1 MLHRGAL
8 AAMGTRFE
16 IVAGGADLRLLRAAV
31 EQAFEEIVTCHRLWN
46 VFSSDSLL
54 SRIHSEAF
62 LRPVPIDSLTLDL
75 LEHCARLHSETDGT
89 FDPVIGADLAD
100 GDPRRESVAGDPP
113 RDGFGGVEVDRKAAT
128 VRLLEPRL
136 RFDLGGVAKGYACDL
151 AAEILREAGVSRALI
166 HGGTSSV
173 VAIGA
178 PDGRRDW
185 AIEVKGR
192 DGDPVHLRDRCL
204 AVSSPHGSGGFG
216 HIIYPATG
224 SRISTHRP
232 GAVVIGP
239 RATDCDAWATA
250 LTVAGFDSEVAA
262 KIPTSLEGYPIE
274 ALPSIEQQPRS
285 ETPVEEER
293 WKRTVETF

>member
-31 EQAFEEIVTCHRLWN
+31 EQALEEVSICHRLWN

-54 SRIHSEAF
+54 SRIHAEAF
-62 LRPVPIDSLTLDL
+62 LRPVPIDALTLDL
-75 LEHCARLHSETDGT
+75 LQHCVRLHQQTGGA
-89 FDPVIGADLAD
+89 FDPLIGADLAA
-100 GDPRRESVAGDPP
+100 GDPRRDRLEGVAP
-113 RDGFGGVEVDRKAAT
+113 RDGLSAVELDQEGAT
-128 VRLLEPRL
+128 IRLLEPRL
-136 RFDLGGVAKGYACDL
+136 RFDLGAIAKGYACDL
-151 AAEILREAGVSRALI
+151 AGEILREAGVSRALI

-173 VAIGA
+173 VAIGSA
-178 PDGRRDW
+178 EGRRDW
-185 AIEVKGR
+185 AIEVRGR
-192 DGDPVHLRDRCL
+192 SGEPVRLRDRCL
-204 AVSSPHGSGGFG
+204 AVSSPHGGGGFG
-216 HIIYPATG
+216 HIIDPATG
-224 SRISTHRP
+224 ARISTHRP